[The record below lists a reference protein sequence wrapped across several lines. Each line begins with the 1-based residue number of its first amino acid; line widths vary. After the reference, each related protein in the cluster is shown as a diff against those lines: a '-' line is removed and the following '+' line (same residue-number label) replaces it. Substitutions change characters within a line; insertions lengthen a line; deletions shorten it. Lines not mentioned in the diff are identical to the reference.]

1 LANFAKDH
9 PLQLPVSNPCLLS
22 TLGHYMT
29 SDKAL
34 VEGCARG
41 DRKVQQELYT
51 RFSRKLLAIC
61 ARYARSMP
69 EAEDILQEG
78 FVKAFDHIKN
88 FRYESK
94 LETWLTR
101 IMINTA
107 LNFQRKKLYLF
118 PMIDVEDIPL
128 KEDEKISLSGF
139 HFSELMT
146 FVQSLPDGCRVVF
159 NMFAIEGY
167 SHKEISEML
176 SISEG
181 TSKSQYSRARQLL
194 MQRINSE
201 SKYGKIGEGTI

>member
-1 LANFAKDH
+1 
-9 PLQLPVSNPCLLS
+9 
-22 TLGHYMT
+22 MI
-29 SDKAL
+29 SDKLL
-34 VEGCARG
+34 VDGCAKG
-41 DRKVQQELYT
+41 DRKSQKDLYDQFC
-51 RFSRKLLAIC
+51 RRLLAIC
-61 ARYARSMP
+61 VRYARSVP

-107 LNFQRKKLYLF
+107 LNYQRKKLYLF
-118 PMIDVEDIPL
+118 PMIDVDDVPL
-128 KEDEKISLSGF
+128 KEDEKISLSEF
-139 HFSELMT
+139 HLSELLK

-167 SHKEISEML
+167 SHKEIADQL

-201 SKYGKIGEGTI
+201 KEYGKFGESKL

>member
-1 LANFAKDH
+1 
-9 PLQLPVSNPCLLS
+9 
-22 TLGHYMT
+22 M
-29 SDKAL
+29 SDKEL
-34 VEGCARG
+34 VNGCSKG
-41 DRKVQQELYT
+41 DRKFQQALYNQFC
-51 RFSRKLLAIC
+51 RRLLAIC
-61 ARYARSMP
+61 VRYARSVP

-78 FVKAFDHIKN
+78 FIKAFDHIRN

-107 LNFQRKKLYLF
+107 LNYQRKKLYLF
-118 PMIDVEDIPL
+118 PMIDVNDVPL
-128 KEDEKISLSGF
+128 KEDEKISLAGF
-139 HFSELMT
+139 HLNELLN

-167 SHKEISEML
+167 SHKEIAEML

-194 MQRINSE
+194 IQRINSE
-201 SKYGKIGEGTI
+201 KEYGKLGESKL

>member
-1 LANFAKDH
+1 
-9 PLQLPVSNPCLLS
+9 
-22 TLGHYMT
+22 MI

-34 VEGCARG
+34 VDGCSKG
-41 DRKVQQELYT
+41 DRKVQKDLYDL
-51 RFSRKLLAIC
+51 FSRKLLAIC

-78 FVKAFDHIKN
+78 FIKAFDHIKN

-107 LNFQRKKLYLF
+107 LNYQRKKLYLF
-118 PMIDVEDIPL
+118 PMIDVEKVSL
-128 KEDEKISLSGF
+128 KEDESISLSGF
-139 HFSELMT
+139 NMSELLK

-167 SHKEISEML
+167 SHKEISEKL

-194 MQRINSE
+194 MQRINTEKQYGKLGE
-201 SKYGKIGEGTI
+201 SKL

>member
-1 LANFAKDH
+1 
-9 PLQLPVSNPCLLS
+9 
-22 TLGHYMT
+22 MI
-29 SDKAL
+29 SDKLL
-34 VEGCARG
+34 VDGCAKG
-41 DRKVQQELYT
+41 DRKSQKALYDQFC
-51 RFSRKLLAIC
+51 RRLLAIC
-61 ARYARSMP
+61 VRYARSVP

-78 FVKAFDHIKN
+78 FLKAFDHIKN

-107 LNFQRKKLYLF
+107 LNYQRKKLYLF
-118 PMIDVEDIPL
+118 PMIDVDNVPL
-128 KEDEKISLSGF
+128 KEDEKISLSEF
-139 HFSELMT
+139 HLNELLK

-167 SHKEISEML
+167 SHKEIADQL

-194 MQRINSE
+194 MHRINTEKEYGKLGE
-201 SKYGKIGEGTI
+201 SKL